1 MCGKAKEAGKC
12 PSYTGLVLT
21 FVHNYNIDN
30 INKPAPGVERIFYRQ
45 LDTDPL
51 ILNNQR
57 PHYCCMLQSG
67 SLFQAQLAESGLRR
81 PLPRQARSGQSPPL
95 TLSMFKSQLG

>member
-30 INKPAPGVERIFYRQ
+30 INKPAPGCSYSIFHCA
-45 LDTDPL
+45 LLSISLELVSSLSPNL
-51 ILNNQR
+51 
-57 PHYCCMLQSG
+57 LQSVV
-67 SLFQAQLAESGLRR
+67 F
-81 PLPRQARSGQSPPL
+81 SPAGDKIHPY
-95 TLSMFKSQLG
+95 TTDITD